1 MANQSLNTISSYQRG
16 AYPFPKDE
24 IPTKEKDA
32 GWCRK
37 WCEAM
42 YATYITDRTGVPYST
57 IDELNDLRDYAAGM
71 QSVERYQD
79 ILLDE
84 SEEGGDLTGYMNVNW
99 EIFSVMPKFL
109 HIIRGIFEEQEHK
122 IVATAVDPK
131 SNEQREMAKLR
142 KWFKG
147 RYKPILDAVNQFAGV
162 KQEPEWI
169 PETLDELEIY
179 QQVGGFKLAKET
191 EIEEGLAYTMYIS
204 DWREIKRK
212 MLDDFSTIN
221 CAAVKDFTDPYTRK
235 VKARW
240 VDPVRLVMQY
250 SKHWDHRNSEYAG
263 ELISETISNIR
274 KNTDLSEEQLR
285 NLAQF
290 YNGRNANKNLS
301 SWTEEDLKLEG
312 GGWKY
317 DNFKID
323 IMDAEWFSVNS
334 KNFTKR
340 TNTRGETLMYEE
352 KDGKIYDT
360 ETKKTTTNRYK
371 VVYRCKWIV
380 GTEYVYDH
388 GLQYDVPRPG
398 KKEVEL
404 SFKFYKLPGR
414 SIVSLAVPNLDQ
426 IQLTWL
432 KMQNALAMSANSG
445 VAVEYTSLMNMK
457 LGGEKMEPLEIL
469 SIRRDTGD
477 LIYKMTTHLGKAN
490 IPGGMRPI
498 QELTGGMGPQL
509 QEFVALFDL
518 NLNFIRDLTGI
529 NQIADASNPDP
540 NQSVGGAEMAVAATS
555 NALKPLYAGYIRLKE
570 LVARSCAIRLQL
582 LVRHDKKAYD
592 GYIPVV
598 GGAGVK
604 ILSIGTEILDA
615 DWEIQVQAKPTDQ
628 RKQTILQ
635 AAMNAMNPD
644 KDGYVGIEEQDF
656 MMIERMLESGNE
668 KLAETVLTF
677 RSKKN
682 KERQAKLQ
690 KENMRLDNQNAK
702 ELARTKEEEIR
713 KTMEFKNE
721 LEIRKDTNK
730 YDLED
735 RNAESQHERD
745 LQLKTLEKSLDTRK
759 ALETE
764 AVKSKNSA

>member
-1 MANQSLNTISSYQRG
+1 MAKEAINTISSYQRG

-24 IPTKEKDA
+24 IPTDEKGA
-32 GWCRK
+32 EWCRK

-42 YATYITDRTGVPYST
+42 YAAYITDRTGVPYST

-71 QSVERYQD
+71 QGVERYQE

-109 HIIRGIFEEQEHK
+109 HIIRGIFEEQEHS

-131 SNEQREMAKLR
+131 SSEEREIEKLR

-147 RYKPILDAVNQFAGV
+147 RYKPIMEAVNQFAGH
-162 KQEPEWI
+162 KPEPEWI

-191 EIEEGLAYTMYIS
+191 EIEEALTYTEYIS
-204 DWREIKRK
+204 DWKEIKRK
-212 MLDDFSTIN
+212 MLDDFATIN
-221 CAAVKDFTDPYTRK
+221 CASVKDFTDIYTRK
-235 VKARW
+235 VKSRW
-240 VDPVRLVMQY
+240 VDPVRLVIQY

-274 KNTDLSEEQLR
+274 KNTDLTEEQLR

-290 YNGRNANKNLS
+290 YNGRSANRNLS
-301 SWTEEDLKLEG
+301 SWTEEDLRLEG

-317 DNFKID
+317 DNFKIEV
-323 IMDAEWFSVNS
+323 MDSEWFSVNQ

-340 TNTRGETLMYEE
+340 TNARGDTLMYEE
-352 KDGKIYDT
+352 KDNKIYDT
-360 ETKKTTTNRYK
+360 ETKKTVTNKFK
-371 VVYRCKWIV
+371 VVYRAKWIV
-380 GTEYVYDH
+380 GTEFVYDH
-388 GLQYDVPRPG
+388 GLQYDVPRTG

-414 SIVSLAVPNLDQ
+414 SIVSLSVPNLDQ

-432 KMQNALAMSANSG
+432 KMQNALAMSSNSG

-477 LIYKMTTHLGKAN
+477 LIYKMTTHMGKQN

-498 QELTGGMGPQL
+498 QELTGGIGPQL
-509 QEFVALFDL
+509 QEFVQLFDL

-529 NQIADASNPDP
+529 NQIADASNPNP
-540 NQSVGGAEMAVAATS
+540 NQSVGGAEMAIVATN
-555 NALKPLYAGYIRLKE
+555 NALKPIYAGYIRLKE
-570 LVARSCAIRLQL
+570 LVARAAAIRIQL
-582 LVRHDKKAYD
+582 LVRHDKKAYE

-604 ILSIGTEILDA
+604 ILSVGTDILDA
-615 DWEIQVQAKPTDQ
+615 DWEIQIQAKPTTQ
-628 RKQTILQ
+628 RKQVILES
-635 AAMNAMNPD
+635 AMKAMQPD
-644 KDGYVGIEEQDF
+644 KDGFTGIEEGDF
-656 MMIERMLESGNE
+656 MMIERLLEAGNE
-668 KLAETVLTF
+668 KLAEIMLNF
-677 RSKKN
+677 RSRKN
-682 KERQAKLQ
+682 KERQLQ
-690 KENMRLDNQNAK
+690 IQRENMELDKKNGQELDASKQEQVRQTAQFESELKKGEETHKFDLELRNK
-702 ELARTKEEEIR
+702 EQEHGWKMEEI
-713 KTMEFKNE
+713 M
-721 LEIRKDTNK
+721 
-730 YDLED
+730 
-735 RNAESQHERD
+735 
-745 LQLKTLEKSLDTRK
+745 LEKSLDMNQADQTK
-759 ALETE
+759 KTA
-764 AVKSKNSA
+764 

>member
-1 MANQSLNTISSYQRG
+1 MAKDAINTISSYQKG

-24 IPTKEKDA
+24 IPTDEKGA
-32 GWCRK
+32 EWCRK

-42 YATYITDRTGVPYST
+42 YAAYITDRTGVPYST
-57 IDELNDLRDYAAGM
+57 IDELNDLRDYGAGM
-71 QSVERYQD
+71 QGVERYQE

-109 HIIRGIFEEQEHK
+109 HIIRGIFEEQEHS

-131 SNEQREMAKLR
+131 SSEERETEKLR

-147 RYKPILDAVNQFAGV
+147 RYKPILDAVSDMAGV

-191 EIEEGLAYTMYIS
+191 EIEEALTYTEYIS
-204 DWREIKRK
+204 DWKEIKRK
-212 MLDDFSTIN
+212 MLDDFATIN
-221 CAAVKDFTDPYTRK
+221 CASVKDFTDIYTRK
-235 VKARW
+235 VKSRW
-240 VDPVRLVMQY
+240 VDPVRLVIQY

-290 YNGRNANKNLS
+290 YNGRSANRNLS
-301 SWTEEDLKLEG
+301 SWTEEDLRLEG

-317 DNFKID
+317 DNFKIEV
-323 IMDAEWFSVNS
+323 MDGEWFSVNS

-340 TNTRGETLMYEE
+340 TNGRGDTLMYEE
-352 KDGKIYDT
+352 KDNKIYDT
-360 ETKKTTTNRYK
+360 ETKKTITNKFK
-371 VVYRCKWIV
+371 VVYRAKWIV
-380 GTEYVYDH
+380 GTEFVYDH
-388 GLQYDVPRPG
+388 GLQYDVPRTG

-414 SIVSLAVPNLDQ
+414 SIVSLSVPNLDQ

-432 KMQNALAMSANSG
+432 KMQNALAMSSNSG

-477 LIYKMTTHLGKAN
+477 LIYKMTTHMGKQN

-498 QELTGGMGPQL
+498 QELVGGIGPQL
-509 QEFVALFDL
+509 QEFVQLFDL

-529 NQIADASNPDP
+529 NQIADASNPNP
-540 NQSVGGAEMAVAATS
+540 NQSVGGAEMAIAATN
-555 NALKPLYAGYIRLKE
+555 NALKPIYAGYIRLKE
-570 LVARSCAIRLQL
+570 LVARAAAIRIQL
-582 LVRHDKKAYD
+582 LVRHDKKAYE

-615 DWEIQVQAKPTDQ
+615 DWEIQIQAKPTAQ
-628 RKQTILQ
+628 RKQIILES
-635 AAMNAMNPD
+635 AMKAMQPD
-644 KDGYVGIEEQDF
+644 KDGFTGIEESDF
-656 MMIERMLESGNE
+656 MMIERLLEAGNE
-668 KLAETVLTF
+668 KLAEIMLNY

-682 KERQAKLQ
+682 KERQLKIQ
-690 KENMRLDNQNAK
+690 RENMELDKKNGQELDAAK
-702 ELARTKEEEIR
+702 QEQARQTAQFESEMKKGEKTHEADLDLRNEEA
-713 KTMEFKNE
+713 KHGFKMEQ
-721 LEIRKDTNK
+721 I
-730 YDLED
+730 
-735 RNAESQHERD
+735 A
-745 LQLKTLEKSLDTRK
+745 LEKSFDMNNQAEQSNKKT
-759 ALETE
+759 A
-764 AVKSKNSA
+764 

>member
-1 MANQSLNTISSYQRG
+1 MAGSTINTISSYQRG

-24 IPTKEKDA
+24 IPVKEKGA
-32 GWCRK
+32 EWCRK

-42 YATYITDRTGVPYST
+42 YAAYITDRTGVPYST

-71 QSVERYQD
+71 QSVERYQE

-84 SEEGGDLTGYMNVNW
+84 GEEGGDLTGYMNVNW

-122 IVATAVDPK
+122 VVATAVDPK
-131 SNEQREMAKLR
+131 SSQERELNKLR

-147 RYKPILDAVNQFAGV
+147 RYKPIYQAVNQFAGRNP
-162 KQEPEWI
+162 EPEWI

-191 EIEEGLAYTMYIS
+191 EIEEGINYTLYIS
-204 DWREIKRK
+204 DWKEVKRK
-212 MLDDFSTIN
+212 MLDDLATIN
-221 CAAVKDFTDPYTRK
+221 CASVRDFTDPYTRK
-235 VKARW
+235 VKTRW
-240 VDPVRLVMQY
+240 VDPLKLIMQY

-263 ELISETISNIR
+263 ELIQETISNIR
-274 KNTDLSEEQLR
+274 KNTDLTEEQLR

-301 SWTEEDLKLEG
+301 SWTEEDLRLEG

-323 IMDAEWFSVNS
+323 IMDAEWFSVNQ
-334 KNFTKR
+334 KYFTKR
-340 TNTRGETLMYEE
+340 TNSRGETLMYEE
-352 KDGKIYDT
+352 KDGKIYDS
-360 ETKKTTTNRYK
+360 ETKKTVESKYK

-380 GTEYVYDH
+380 GTEYVYDY

-445 VAVEYTSLMNMK
+445 VAVEYTSLMNMT
-457 LGGEKMEPLEIL
+457 LGGEKMEPLEVL

-477 LIYKMTTHLGKAN
+477 LIYKMTTHLGKQN

-498 QELTGGMGPQL
+498 QELTGGIGPQL
-509 QEFVALFDL
+509 QEFIQLFDL

-540 NQSVGGAEMAVAATS
+540 NQSVGGAEMAIAATN
-555 NALKPLYAGYIRLKE
+555 NALKPIYAGYIRLKE
-570 LVARSCAIRLQL
+570 LVARSAAIRIQL
-582 LVRHDKKAYD
+582 LVRHDKKAYE

-604 ILSIGTEILDA
+604 ILSVGTDILDA
-615 DWEIQVQAKPTDQ
+615 DWEIQIQAKPTTQ
-628 RKQTILQ
+628 RKQTILE
-635 AAMNAMNPD
+635 AAMNAMQPD
-644 KDGYVGIEEQDF
+644 RDGFVGIEEQDF
-656 MMIERMLESGNE
+656 MMIERLLEAGNE
-668 KLAETVLTF
+668 KLAEIVLGF

-682 KERQAKLQ
+682 KDRQLQ
-690 KENMRLDNQNAK
+690 IQRENMELDGKREQESAQVK
-702 ELARTKEEEIR
+702 SKLAREEESFKTDEEIR
-713 KTMEFKNE
+713 KETAKA
-721 LEIRKDTNK
+721 
-730 YDLED
+730 DLEL
-735 RNAESQHERD
+735 RNEQNKHQWKMEEI
-745 LQLKTLEKSLDTRK
+745 TLEKSLDAAQKK
-759 ALETE
+759 AEKPEQKT
-764 AVKSKNSA
+764 A

>member
-1 MANQSLNTISSYQRG
+1 MANAVLNTISSYQRG
-16 AYPFPKDE
+16 SYAFPKDE
-24 IPTKEKDA
+24 IPTEEKGA
-32 GWCRK
+32 EWCRK

-42 YATYITDRTGVPYST
+42 YAAYVTDRAGVPYST
-57 IDELNDLRDYAAGM
+57 IDELHNLRLYAAGT
-71 QSVERYQD
+71 QDVGKYQD

-109 HIIRGIFEEQEHK
+109 HIIRGIFEEQEHS

-131 SNEQREMAKLR
+131 SNDERELNKLR

-147 RYKPILDAVNQFAGV
+147 RYKPIVDAVNTMAGY
-162 KQEPEWI
+162 KPEPEWI
-169 PETLDELEIY
+169 PETVDELEMY

-204 DWREIKRK
+204 DWKEIKRK
-212 MLDDFSTIN
+212 MLDDFATIN
-221 CAAVKDFTDPYTRK
+221 CGSVRDFTDIYTRK
-235 VKARW
+235 VKSRY
-240 VDPVRLVMQY
+240 VDPLKLIMQY
-250 SKHWDHRNSEYAG
+250 SRHWDHRNSEYAG
-263 ELISETISNIR
+263 ELISETISNLR
-274 KNTDLSEEQLR
+274 KNTDLSEEKLR

-290 YNGRNANKNLS
+290 YNGRNGNQNLS
-301 SWTEEDLKLEG
+301 SWTEEDLQISG

-317 DNFKID
+317 DNFMID
-323 IMDAEWFSVNS
+323 VMDAEWFSVNS

-340 TNTRGETLMYEE
+340 TNSRGETLMYEE
-352 KDGKIYDT
+352 KDGKFYDT
-360 ETKKTTTNRYK
+360 ETKKTIQSKFK
-371 VVYRCKWIV
+371 VVYRAKWIV
-380 GTEYVYDH
+380 GTEYVYDY

-414 SIVSLAVPNLDQ
+414 SIVSLSVPNLDQ

-477 LIYKMTTHLGKAN
+477 LIYKMTTHMGKQN

-498 QELTGGMGPQL
+498 QELTGGIGPQL
-509 QEFVALFDL
+509 QEFITLFDL

-540 NQSVGGAEMAVAATS
+540 NQSVGGAEMAIAATN
-555 NALKPLYAGYIRLKE
+555 NALKPIYAGYIRLKE
-570 LVARSCAIRLQL
+570 LVARACAIRMQV
-582 LVRHDKKAYD
+582 LVRHDKKAYE

-604 ILSIGTEILDA
+604 ILSVGAETLDA
-615 DWEIQVQAKPTDQ
+615 DWEIQIQAKPTQQ
-628 RKQTILQ
+628 RKQLILES
-635 AAMNAMNPD
+635 AMKAMQPD

-656 MMIERMLESGNE
+656 MMIERLLEAGNE
-668 KLAETVLTF
+668 KLAEIMLSF

-682 KERQAKLQ
+682 KERQLQ
-690 KENMRLDNQNAK
+690 IQRENMELDGKREQESAQIK
-702 ELARTKEEEIR
+702 SELARKEKEFESELKKSEESHKADLELRNEKEKHGFKMEEI
-713 KTMEFKNE
+713 
-721 LEIRKDTNK
+721 
-730 YDLED
+730 
-735 RNAESQHERD
+735 
-745 LQLKTLEKSLDTRK
+745 TLEKTLDSK
-759 ALETE
+759 IAEQQPQ
-764 AVKSKNSA
+764 KSA